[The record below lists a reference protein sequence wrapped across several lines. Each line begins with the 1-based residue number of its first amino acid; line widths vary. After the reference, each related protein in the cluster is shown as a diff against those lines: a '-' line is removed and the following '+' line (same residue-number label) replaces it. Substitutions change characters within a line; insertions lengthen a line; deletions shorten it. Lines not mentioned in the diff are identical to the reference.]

1 MKNLFEQ
8 WTELKS
14 KRVAQDA
21 ETRREAR
28 ELSDAVPQ
36 GALSGIERFA
46 GVHRIDG
53 NVSAGPLRSRAVHLL
68 SACGVMASG
77 PKPSKNGR
85 SPGSRCCCRV
95 TWRSFSRSIGAS
107 SYGVRARFPGDAE
120 RLRRMSL
127 IEEGPERKIR
137 MANLAIVGSHS
148 TNAVAVIHSRLLRTM
163 TVNSGESRA
172 NRSIPLFGN
181 TVVFESSPLPA
192 SPRPGCCCLVST
204 NPVVDTYSLDPPSAD
219 HCANPPS
226 AAGAPHRALTVVE
239 GKHALSGQL
248 RAGAR

>member
-1 MKNLFEQ
+1 MRPDN
-8 WTELKS
+8 
-14 KRVAQDA
+14 
-21 ETRREAR
+21 
-28 ELSDAVPQ
+28 P
-36 GALSGIERFA
+36 
-46 GVHRIDG
+46 
-53 NVSAGPLRSRAVHLL
+53 
-68 SACGVMASG
+68 
-77 PKPSKNGR
+77 
-85 SPGSRCCCRV
+85 
-95 TWRSFSRSIGAS
+95 IGAS

-127 IEEGPERKIR
+127 IEEGPERKQPGVNYR
-137 MANLAIVGSHS
+137 HS
-148 TNAVAVIHSRLLRTM
+148 VSAMRADNREIGHPNRLVRDAAAASLGDHFRDHLRTM
-163 TVNSGESRA
+163 TVNSGEPRA

-204 NPVVDTYSLDPPSAD
+204 NSVVDTYSLDPPSAD